1 MTVGRRAFR
10 YIIRKRGKTLIIFSL
25 LWVIATMALSGL
37 SIQKATGK
45 AALNLR
51 QSLGGGFTMEQD
63 TSDSSKWVTEQY
75 ENGNIGNYYTGQSV
89 TLDMGKQIKNNDSR
103 IKAYNATVMMMG
115 GLRDKEGGLLPS
127 FEVEDDILSQFYEEN
142 KSALTI
148 IGNSDTRYSPYFLN
162 NNIKLTEGG
171 HITEADKDA
180 VLVHKSLADK
190 HKWKVGDTV
199 YVGTDEIRTV
209 VMPLTIVGI
218 FNTKNFR
225 SNTNNTSSAIENL
238 MLTDVHSILGYYNKE
253 EVKDYYGEDVS
264 GEGVDEISFYIEDP
278 AQLDDVVAKTR
289 QIKDIE
295 WNDFKLTVN
304 DTAYDTAKKPL
315 ENMSKLVTTLIFLLL
330 IIGGV
335 ILFLVLYMWIKGR
348 TQETGILL
356 SLGIGKCNIIGQYVL
371 EVILVAA
378 FAFGLAYCSSQL
390 IAQNLGNS
398 LLSYAASEEMQ
409 EEEDVGRNL
418 QNSLSFTEDSFTPQS
433 QMHAELSDIEV
444 VVSRESLIWI
454 YVIGFLLIIL
464 TVILASVPVMRLQ
477 PKEIL
482 SKMS

>member
-1 MTVGRRAFR
+1 MTAFKRAFL
-10 YIIRKRGKTLIIFSL
+10 YIIRKRGKTLIIFAL

-37 SIQKATGK
+37 SIQKATDT

-51 QSLGGGFTMEQD
+51 QSLGGGFTMERD

-89 TLDMGKQIKNNDSR
+89 TLDMGKQIKKNDSR

-162 NNIKLTEGG
+162 DNIKLTEGR
-171 HITEADKDA
+171 HITEGDKGA
-180 VLVHKSLADK
+180 VLVHQSLADK
-190 HKWKVGDTV
+190 HKWKLGDTV

-209 VMPLTIVGI
+209 VVSLTIVGI
-218 FNTKNFR
+218 FDTKNFKN
-225 SNTNNTSSAIENL
+225 STNNTSSAIENL
-238 MLTDVHSILGYYNKE
+238 MLTDVHSILDYYNKK
-253 EVKDYYGEDVS
+253 EVKDYYGEDV
-264 GEGVDEISFYIEDP
+264 GEEGVDEISFYIEDP
-278 AQLDDVVAKTR
+278 AKLDNIIEKAK
-289 QIKDIE
+289 QIEEIK
-295 WNDFKLTVN
+295 WNDFKLTAN
-304 DTAYDTAKKPL
+304 DTAYNTAKEPL
-315 ENMSKLVTTLIFLLL
+315 ENMNKLVTTLILLLL

-371 EVILVAA
+371 EVILVAV
-378 FAFGLAYCSSQL
+378 FAFGLAYCSSHL
-390 IAQNLGNS
+390 IAQKLGDS
-398 LLSYAASEEMQ
+398 LLSYAASEKMQ
-409 EEEDVGRNL
+409 EEEDAGMDA
-418 QNSLSFTEDSFTPQS
+418 QNSFAFTENSFTPQS
-433 QMHAELSDIEV
+433 QVHAELSDIEV
-444 VVSRESLIWI
+444 VVSGKSLLWI
-454 YVIGFLLIIL
+454 YVIGFWLIIL